1 VGRFVVLAYAP
12 HTGEPPNATTP
23 AADES
28 RVSTPAPTHVPTTN
42 GTAGGS
48 GERRLG
54 PDIHAIVRAC
64 REEGR
69 VRMVFQPI
77 VDLRTGAMCGF
88 EALARFPMY
97 RPDEWF
103 RAATDSGMSGW
114 FETTILQTALKSL
127 PDLPDGCFM
136 SVNMSPEAIQSPEA
150 RSAFADY
157 ESLEQVV
164 IEITGRVDADDA
176 AAVADALQPARSR
189 GARVSVD
196 ESGRGGTCLISLAA
210 LEPDFLKLERSLV
223 AGIDAAPE
231 LEKAVRA
238 ALALAGHLEAEVV
251 AQGIETEGEIE
262 TIVGLGVPY
271 GQGFAF
277 GHALPQ
283 LMAHAHR
290 HEQTIKRL
298 SA

>member
-1 VGRFVVLAYAP
+1 
-12 HTGEPPNATTP
+12 
-23 AADES
+23 
-28 RVSTPAPTHVPTTN
+28 VSTHAPTTN
-42 GTAGGS
+42 GTSGGS
-48 GERRLG
+48 SESRVG
-54 PDIHAIVRAC
+54 PDINAIVRAC

-69 VRMVFQPI
+69 VRTVFQPI
-77 VDLRTGAMCGF
+77 VDMRTGAMCGF

-103 RAATDSGMSGW
+103 RAAAESGMAGW
-114 FETTILQTALKSL
+114 FETTILRTALTSL
-127 PDLPDGCFM
+127 PDLPSGCFM
-136 SVNMSPEAIQSPEA
+136 SVNMSPDAIQSAEA
-150 RSAFADY
+150 RSAFGEH
-157 ESLEQVV
+157 ESLDQVV
-164 IEITGRVDADDA
+164 IEITGQVEAADA
-176 AAVADALQPARSR
+176 AGVADALEPARSR
-189 GARVSVD
+189 GARISAD
-196 ESGRGGTCLISLAA
+196 ESGRGGTCLIALTA

-223 AGIDAAPE
+223 AGIDE
-231 LEKAVRA
+231 LPALQKAVAA
-238 ALALAGHLEAEVV
+238 ALALAGHLGSDVV

-277 GHALPQ
+277 GHALPK

>member
-1 VGRFVVLAYAP
+1 MR
-12 HTGEPPNATTP
+12 TQ
-23 AADES
+23 
-28 RVSTPAPTHVPTTN
+28 APTHVPTTN
-42 GTAGGS
+42 GSSGGS
-48 GERRLG
+48 SERRVG
-54 PDIHAIVRAC
+54 PDINAIVRAC

-69 VRMVFQPI
+69 VRTVFQPI
-77 VDLRTGAMCGF
+77 VDMRTGAMCGF

-103 RAATDSGMSGW
+103 QAAADSGMAGW
-114 FETTILQTALKSL
+114 FETTILRAALASL
-127 PDLPDGCFM
+127 PDLPAGCFM
-136 SVNMSPEAIQSPEA
+136 SVNLSPDAIQAPEA
-150 RSAFADY
+150 RSAFGEY
-157 ESLEQVV
+157 ESLDQVV
-164 IEITGRVDADDA
+164 IEITGQVDSAEA
-176 AAVADALQPARSR
+176 AAIADALEPARSR

-196 ESGRGGTCLISLAA
+196 ESGRGGTCLISLTT
-210 LEPDFLKLERSLV
+210 LHPDFLKLERSLV
-223 AGIDAAPE
+223 AGIDE
-231 LEKAVRA
+231 LPALQKAVGA
-238 ALALAGHLEAEVV
+238 ALALAGHLGAGVV

-262 TIVGLGVPY
+262 TVVGLGVPY

>member
-1 VGRFVVLAYAP
+1 
-12 HTGEPPNATTP
+12 
-23 AADES
+23 
-28 RVSTPAPTHVPTTN
+28 VSIPAPTHVPTTN
-42 GTAGGS
+42 GTAEGS

-69 VRMVFQPI
+69 MRAVFQPI

-103 RAATDSGMSGW
+103 RAAADSGMSGW
-114 FETTILQTALKSL
+114 FESTILRTALQSL
-127 PDLPDGCFM
+127 PDLPEGCFM

-150 RSAFADY
+150 RSAFADFP
-157 ESLEQVV
+157 SLERVV
-164 IEITGRVDADDA
+164 IEITGAVDASEA
-176 AAVADALQPARSR
+176 GAVAAALQPARSS

-196 ESGRGGTCLISLAA
+196 ESGRGGTCLMSLTE
-210 LEPDFLKLERSLV
+210 LEPDFVKLERSLIS
-223 AGIDAAPE
+223 GIDDAPA
-231 LEKAVRA
+231 LQKAVRA
-238 ALALAGHLEAEVV
+238 ALALAGHLGAEVV

-283 LMAHAHR
+283 LRAHAHR

>member
-1 VGRFVVLAYAP
+1 
-12 HTGEPPNATTP
+12 
-23 AADES
+23 
-28 RVSTPAPTHVPTTN
+28 VSTPAPTHVPTTN

-48 GERRLG
+48 AERRLG
-54 PDIHAIVRAC
+54 PDINAIVRAC

-77 VDLRTGAMCGF
+77 VDLRSGAMCGF

-103 RAATDSGMSGW
+103 RAATDSGMAGW
-114 FETTILQTALKSL
+114 FETTILRAALASL
-127 PDLPDGCFM
+127 PQLPDGCFM
-136 SVNMSPEAIQSPEA
+136 SVNMSPEAILSPEA
-150 RSAFADY
+150 QSAFREVD
-157 ESLEQVV
+157 SCEQVV
-164 IEITGRVDADDA
+164 IEITGRVEAADA
-176 AAVADALQPARSR
+176 AAVADALEPARSR

-196 ESGRGGTCLISLAA
+196 ESGRGGTCLIA
-210 LEPDFLKLERSLV
+210 LTSVAPDFLKLERSLV
-223 AGIDAAPE
+223 AGIDAAPA
-231 LEKAVRA
+231 LEKAVLA
-238 ALALAGHLEAEVV
+238 ALALAGHLGAEVV
-251 AQGIETEGEIE
+251 AQGIETESELE
-262 TIVGLGVPY
+262 TIVGLGIAY

-283 LMAHAHR
+283 LRAHAHR